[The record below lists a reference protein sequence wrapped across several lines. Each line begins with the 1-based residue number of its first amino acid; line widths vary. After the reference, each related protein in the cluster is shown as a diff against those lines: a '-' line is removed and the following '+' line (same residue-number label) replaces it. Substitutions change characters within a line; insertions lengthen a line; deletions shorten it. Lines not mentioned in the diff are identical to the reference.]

1 MKDFEVMVDITMSKC
16 LHVSAESEDDARS
29 IVENKFNNP
38 YDVAYGF
45 DAYVGH
51 EITSVE
57 VESRVEPIQLL

>member
-1 MKDFEVMVDITMSKC
+1 MKNFDVDVDITMSKR
-16 LHVSAESEDDARS
+16 LHVVAESEDDALS
-29 IVENKFNNP
+29 IVERMFSKNP

-57 VESRVEPIQLL
+57 IDNTIHC